1 MAQFPE
7 GGTVTLVE
15 PQKRRKNRVNVH
27 IDGEF
32 AFGLDREVAEKHGIA
47 KDRVLS
53 REEIRLILEE
63 EEYKRGLNRAFRI
76 LAARS
81 RSEKE
86 VRDRLLEAG
95 YPEVITEKIIARCR
109 ELGFL
114 NDTEFAFRYAE
125 DRLRNR
131 PMSQEMLKRELMS
144 RGIGEELADRAAD
157 KAFAQ
162 TDELELARKL
172 VSQKIKRWRGEPKD
186 KAREKMARFL
196 VSRGFGWEI
205 VQTLYHEFKSNFRD
219 PFADES

>member
-1 MAQFPE
+1 MAQFPA
-7 GGTVTLVE
+7 GGTVTAVE

-32 AFGLDREVAEKHGIA
+32 AFGLDREVAERHGIE

-53 REEIRLILEE
+53 REEIRQILEE

-95 YPEVITEKIIARCR
+95 YPEVITEKIIARCW
-109 ELGFL
+109 ELGFV
-114 NDTEFAFRYAE
+114 NDTEFAYHYAE

-131 PMSQEMLKRELMS
+131 PMGREMLKRELLS
-144 RGIGEELADRAAD
+144 RGISEELAASAVDNAY
-157 KAFAQ
+157 AQ
-162 TDELELARKL
+162 TDELELARDL
-172 VSQKIKRWRGEPKD
+172 ITRKISRWQDEPKP
-186 KAREKMARFL
+186 KVREKMARFL
-196 VSRGFGWEI
+196 ISRGFGWEI
-205 VQTLYHEFKSNFRD
+205 VQTLYHEIESNLRD
-219 PFADES
+219 SLTDDP